1 MSRIGKKAIE
11 IPERVQVR
19 RDQERITVEGPK
31 GTLSRTLPAGIEVGI
46 DNRTITVTKR
56 EDSRTGD
63 AYQGLT
69 RTLIANMVTG
79 VSTGFVKNLE
89 VVGVGYRAEMAG
101 DALKLLVGFSDP
113 VTYQVPPGVKVSV
126 EKQVNISVSGI
137 DREQVG
143 RVAAEIRGIRKPEP
157 YKGKGIKYA
166 GEYVRRKVGKSV
178 GA

>member
-1 MSRIGKKAIE
+1 MSRIGKKPIAFPKNVKISQNGN
-11 IPERVQVR
+11 IVK
-19 RDQERITVEGPK
+19 VEGPK
-31 GTLSRTLPAGIEVGI
+31 GTLSSKLPDGIAMTMEENQLIIERKSDDRLARSYHGLARTLV
-46 DNRTITVTKR
+46 N
-56 EDSRTGD
+56 
-63 AYQGLT
+63 
-69 RTLIANMVTG
+69 NMVTG